1 MLAGKRK
8 LAAGELN
15 GTEVN
20 TGRSVAEW
28 EPVSIG
34 AWICEKVCASLEHCF
49 VLWVVCHAL

>member
-34 AWICEKVCASLEHCF
+34 AWICEKVCASLVHCF
-49 VLWVVCHAL
+49 VL